1 MKSLNSKKKYT
12 SSMITRFS
20 GGDANNATRKLLK
33 STFKKV
39 GLHKSTTNLINAF
52 AYNKGEFH
60 IPSTLD
66 SPRRRLNRSR
76 TNKLRN
82 LLNRN
87 RNNINGTRKKKI
99 LELTCPNS
107 NLCLTFNEYYQSMLK
122 DYFKNFLGFHYL
134 DKAIVLSKGS
144 VNGMT
149 TLLKYDRNG
158 YKSDIIMKSIKDK
171 ISFSGADNLMYEAFV
186 GLNCVNE
193 YNKLYPV
200 FVETYGTG
208 FLKNDEVHRN
218 LIRARPNLRIQIN
231 KDMFDILNHNKRG
244 INLTNFLSQYIT
256 EQTNKQVLFVQ
267 TVANGITLREFIG
280 EINKKVQQIIS
291 GCQYY
296 LRNSENLINQ
306 NKEAFILLYEL
317 CVILYQIYHALYDL
331 DNQFAHNDLHWENV
345 LIYKL
350 TKNKNDNQLSIQ
362 YNYQG
367 YRNRKKIQIAS
378 MKTSRVAK
386 IIDYGRCFT
395 NESEKFI
402 STALSDS
409 YRYAKIEFYAESEG
423 DAKNIVALIEYKLK
437 ELNLPFDI
445 MSSIQYMSAGYKF
458 FYYIKFTGNNE
469 DFLTNMQNLQQPEY
483 RRYDIKNNLEYALI
497 DIVLYRFR
505 IKGIQF
511 KVKYLYSVIDKKP
524 VNLKIYNEM
533 KKLLGLWDY
542 EQVNENNGFI
552 STVIYNGTKDLW
564 CLGLVQNLLM
574 RIQEEY
580 QLNVLTD
587 EYGNIYDDLDNAY
600 RGTNDLLYDMIEY
613 KVCFD
618 RTKSGSK
625 YKYNSENQKIK

>member
-1 MKSLNSKKKYT
+1 
-12 SSMITRFS
+12 
-20 GGDANNATRKLLK
+20 
-33 STFKKV
+33 
-39 GLHKSTTNLINAF
+39 
-52 AYNKGEFH
+52 
-60 IPSTLD
+60 
-66 SPRRRLNRSR
+66 
-76 TNKLRN
+76 
-82 LLNRN
+82 
-87 RNNINGTRKKKI
+87 
-99 LELTCPNS
+99 
-107 NLCLTFNEYYQSMLK
+107 
-122 DYFKNFLGFHYL
+122 
-134 DKAIVLSKGS
+134 
-144 VNGMT
+144 
-149 TLLKYDRNG
+149 
-158 YKSDIIMKSIKDK
+158 
-171 ISFSGADNLMYEAFV
+171 MYEAFV

-231 KDMFDILNHNKRG
+231 KDMFDILKHNKRG

-291 GCQYY
+291 GCQYS

-317 CVILYQIYHALYDL
+317 CVILYQIYHALYNL
-331 DNQFAHNDLHWENV
+331 NNKFAHNDLHWENV

-350 TKNKNDNQLSIQ
+350 PKNKNDNQLSIQ

-367 YRNRKKIQIAS
+367 YRNREKIQIAS

-395 NESEKFI
+395 NDSKKFI

-423 DAKNIVALIEYKLK
+423 DAEDIIDFKEEKLK
-437 ELNLPFDI
+437 QLNLPFDI
-445 MSSIQYMSAGYKF
+445 MSSIQYMRADYKYKF

-469 DFLTNMQNLQQPEY
+469 DFLINMQTLQQK
-483 RRYDIKNNLEYALI
+483 YDENNLGYALI
-497 DIVLYRFR
+497 DIVSYKFK
-505 IKGIQF
+505 ITGIQF
-511 KVKYLYSVIDKKP
+511 KVIYIYSLIDKKP
-524 VNLKIYNEM
+524 INLKLYNEM
-533 KKLLGLWDY
+533 KEMLGLLDY
-542 EQVNENNGFI
+542 EQVNENNEFV

-564 CLGLVQNLLM
+564 CLRIVQDSLLKM
-574 RIQEEY
+574 QQEY
-580 QLNVLTD
+580 QSKVLTD
-587 EYGNIYDDLDNAY
+587 EYGNVYDDLDNAY
-600 RGTNDLLYDMIEY
+600 RGTYGLLYDMLEDQ
-613 KVCFD
+613 VCFD

-625 YKYNSENQKIK
+625 YKYNSGKEQRKINNVGDAYDILLNIINNKGYIYWYEEYTKDKTEKYANIDVFELRKPMKVTLI